1 MQWLTMIIASLSRTR
16 WLVNQSVLLFNL
28 SFSRMYA
35 HFSIESFEP
44 NESRRDN
51 VSVPWSNKQSGKK
64 YNSHAIFYP
73 LSRNNKTRW
82 KILSKYASL
91 KAMTRTGVKK
101 FTL

>member
-1 MQWLTMIIASLSRTR
+1 MINDDNCQFIKNTVIS
-16 WLVNQSVLLFNL
+16 QSVMLLFNL

-82 KILSKYASL
+82 KILSKYTSL
-91 KAMTRTGVKK
+91 KAMPWTGVKK

>member
-1 MQWLTMIIASLSRTR
+1 MINDDNCQFIKNTVIS
-16 WLVNQSVLLFNL
+16 QSVMLLFNL

-82 KILSKYASL
+82 KILSKYTSL
-91 KAMTRTGVKK
+91 KAMPRTGVKK

>member
-1 MQWLTMIIASLSRTR
+1 MINDDNCQFIKNT
-16 WLVNQSVLLFNL
+16 VIIQSVMLLFNL

-51 VSVPWSNKQSGKK
+51 VSVPWSNKQSEKK
-64 YNSHAIFYP
+64 HNSHAIFYP

-82 KILSKYASL
+82 KILSKYTSL
-91 KAMTRTGVKK
+91 KAMPRTGVKK

>member
-1 MQWLTMIIASLSRTR
+1 MINDDNCQFIKNT
-16 WLVNQSVLLFNL
+16 VIIQSVMLLFNL

-51 VSVPWSNKQSGKK
+51 VSVPWSNKQSEKK
-64 YNSHAIFYP
+64 HNSHAIFYP

-91 KAMTRTGVKK
+91 KAMPRTGVKK